1 MPDPENTKPGKRGG
15 SLLSLGGGGTGREA
29 QSPSGSLLS
38 SVARQA
44 DHDQAPHRHRLARSR
59 REARPNPLLHALATR
74 PDPADRHDD
83 DIDADFT
90 AGLDAEL
97 RENEE
102 RLRERQRRA
111 RYRLE
116 ASRAAVDHE
125 RDERGEH
132 EATDEDE
139 AQARPAPAPDHG
151 PRPLIDPLSVVNG
164 IWNSKKLIA
173 ATTIAGAL
181 IGVMVALAT
190 PKKYEAVGEVLVDP
204 RDIRLVDRDLIRA
217 DFSPN
222 TAIAI
227 VENQVRIMGSSRVLT
242 TVVNRLNLNA
252 DPEFNGTDGGF
263 GIPNIIGELRSLLAR
278 KDGVASADRQHA
290 IATQNLAERLE
301 ISRSGKTFV
310 VLVAVKTE
318 SPEKSALITNT
329 VIDVFMENSGQ
340 LMSTAA
346 SRAASEL
353 GAKLDELRAGVEEAE
368 RKVEAFKGEKD
379 LIDARGHL
387 IGDDEIIK
395 LNDQLATARAS
406 TIELSA
412 KAASAREIDV
422 DSALGGALPEGVS
435 SGLIA
440 ELRSQYGELMRQ
452 ANEAAVKY
460 GSKHPQSQLVQAQID
475 GAREQLRTELRRI
488 AASLQVEVRRA
499 VELEQNLSARLATLK
514 ARQVNISDD
523 MVTLRE
529 LERDSASKRAI
540 YESFLLRAR
549 EAGEQTDLNNT
560 NISVITTA
568 TAPLDPVGPSR
579 TMISIGSTMAGFLL
593 GVALGGMR
601 GAAQS
606 MFGGAP
612 EAPPGAPRPRAPAPF
627 ERDNRPE
634 PPRRRETRRGVATA
648 KAADTY
654 ADDHANEREARPAEP
669 APPPA
674 SPAPAAA
681 APAAANPAYAAAP
694 PPAWPQPMAFAP
706 PPAPAYYPYPA
717 PYPPMPMPVHAAP
730 FYPPPAFAPPIHPH
744 GAVAAWPAPAAA
756 YPAAPP
762 PAPASPP
769 PAEPPR
775 AAEPER
781 KTADARDRPGE
792 QRHGRSASSVDT
804 IRDDLRAMRGAIY
817 DLAERRARRRA

>member
-1 MPDPENTKPGKRGG
+1 MPDPQNTKSGKRGG
-15 SLLSLGGGGTGREA
+15 SLLSLGGGTRREVPA
-29 QSPSGSLLS
+29 PSGSLLS
-38 SVARQA
+38 SAARETER
-44 DHDQAPHRHRLARSR
+44 DQASHRHRLARSR
-59 REARPNPLLHALATR
+59 REARPNPLLHALAAR
-74 PDPADRHDD
+74 PDPADGHDD
-83 DIDADFT
+83 DIDADFI
-90 AGLDAEL
+90 AGLDAEM

-102 RLRERQRRA
+102 RLRRRRRRRA
-111 RYRLE
+111 PRRE
-116 ASRAAVDHE
+116 ASNAMDDD
-125 RDERGEH
+125 RDERDDWG
-132 EATDEDE
+132 ATDEDE
-139 AQARPAPAPDHG
+139 APARPAPDPG
-151 PRPLIDPLSVVNG
+151 PRPLIDPLNVING
-164 IWNSKKLIA
+164 VWNSKKLIA

-242 TVVNRLNLNA
+242 AVVNRLNLDA
-252 DPEFNGTDGGF
+252 DPEFNGTGGGF
-263 GIPNIIGELRSLLAR
+263 GLPNIIGELRSLLAR
-278 KDGVASADRQHA
+278 KDGVAPAERQHA

-301 ISRSGKTFV
+301 IGRSGKTFV

-353 GAKLDELRAGVEEAE
+353 GAKLDELRAGVQEAE

-395 LNDQLATARAS
+395 LNDQLATARAN

-412 KAASAREIDV
+412 KAASARDLDV
-422 DSALGGALPEGVS
+422 DSALGGALPEGIS

-440 ELRSQYGELMRQ
+440 ELRSQYAELMRQ

-460 GSKHPQSQLVQAQID
+460 GSKHPKSQLVRAQID

-488 AASLQVEVRRA
+488 AASLQVEVKRA
-499 VELEQNLSARLATLK
+499 VELEQNLSARLAALK

-549 EAGEQTDLNNT
+549 EAGEQTDLNNA

-568 TAPLDPVGPSR
+568 AAPLDPVGPSR
-579 TMISIGSTMAGFLL
+579 TMISIGATMAGFLL

-601 GAAQS
+601 GAAEGL
-606 MFGGAP
+606 FGGAP
-612 EAPPGAPRPRAPAPF
+612 AAPPGAPKPREPAH
-627 ERDNRPE
+627 RDRE
-634 PPRRRETRRGVATA
+634 SRSARSYRRDSRHDDATRQGTATVETTAAHAGDSVDA
-648 KAADTY
+648 KA
-654 ADDHANEREARPAEP
+654 HRPTEP
-669 APPPA
+669 A
-674 SPAPAAA
+674 
-681 APAAANPAYAAAP
+681 PAYAAAP
-694 PPAWPQPMAFAP
+694 PQPFPAWPQPVAYAP
-706 PPAPAYYPYPA
+706 QPVYYPYPA
-717 PYPPMPMPVHAAP
+717 PYPPAPMAVYAPPAYPPTGFAPPFFSQAAMAP
-730 FYPPPAFAPPIHPH
+730 WPPPAT
-744 GAVAAWPAPAAA
+744 A

-762 PAPASPP
+762 APQPS
-769 PAEPPR
+769 EPPR
-775 AAEPER
+775 AGETER
-781 KTADARDRPGE
+781 KANDTNPSPA
-792 QRHGRSASSVDT
+792 GRKTGSSVSPVDT
-804 IRDDLRAMRGAIY
+804 IRDDLRAVTGALY
-817 DLAERRARRRA
+817 DLADRRARRRA